1 MGVSISDLHKTI
13 DSLFPDLNSIDSEA
27 TQRACVNRK
36 YYATYHHLLEVL
48 NNHFSY
54 DLSNEGRFG
63 NTGHHKRVVLAFED
77 VYMTTGSKNAQQLY
91 LKIQNFIS
99 KRHKADYYL
108 DSDFDEFDYKQSI
121 KFANDIPDLANKLV
135 EELKNKRA

>member
-1 MGVSISDLHKTI
+1 MGVSISDLNQTI
-13 DSLFPDLNSIDSEA
+13 EKLFPDVNSIDSEA

-36 YYATYHHLLEVL
+36 YYATYHYLLKVL
-48 NNHFSY
+48 NNNFDY

-63 NTGHHKRVVLAFED
+63 YTGHHNRVVLAFED
-77 VYMTTGSKNAQQLY
+77 VFLSTGNKTAKQLF

-121 KFANDIPDLANKLV
+121 KFANDIPGLADKLV
-135 EELKNKRA
+135 EEIKNKSA